1 MNAEPRTAL
10 EHLIAALERHFEA
23 AASGRGDEDP
33 AYVAAY
39 RQLIDAFEA
48 YDDALY
54 DAYGV
59 DAAFLVYDDDEDDLV
74 DVDADAEEDDLEDP
88 GLREQ
93 FDL

>member
-23 AASGRGDEDP
+23 AATGRGDEDP
-33 AYVAAY
+33 AYLAAY
-39 RQLIDAFEA
+39 RQLIEAFEA

-74 DVDADAEEDDLEDP
+74 DEEVLAEIDP
-88 GLREQ
+88 EE
-93 FDL
+93 F